1 MEKKIRLGVVNWDAG
16 LPGNTYFGGYM
27 VNFLGHP
34 EYAHRLPYYAKI
46 DEKGNYFIPQRTQ
59 ADYDEELQMA
69 AEAGIDFFMYC
80 WYPDGE
86 EDRGVGKEELEFLQ
100 AHLPSLN
107 TARKLYQ
114 QSPWNKRIN
123 MCAILIALHTYSQKD
138 IDELVLAMKQD
149 YYEKK
154 DGRPLIFFFGGYLP
168 EYFQKVKETANKEGL
183 DPYVIFIN
191 NGKESKDGDY
201 SQADAVA
208 AYAAFSEATNFEDFC
223 LDVQKDNERRKAYG
237 IPVIPVHSAGWNPRP
252 RVDRHCPWCTYAD
265 IPYAPAPTAEQMEKA
280 TLDFYRWIEENED
293 WANTGYGTIFAW
305 NEFEEGGYIC
315 PTLGADGKPNTA
327 VLDGL
332 ARAIKKYN

>member
-1 MEKKIRLGVVNWDAG
+1 MEKKIRLGAVNWDAG
-16 LPGNTYFGGYM
+16 LPGNTYFGSYM
-27 VNFLGHP
+27 IKFLGHP
-34 EYAHRLPYYAKI
+34 EYADRLPYFAKI
-46 DEKGNYFIPQRTQ
+46 DKNGNYYIPERTQ

-69 AEAGIDFFMYC
+69 ADAGIDFFMYC
-80 WYPDGE
+80 WYPDGGE
-86 EDRGVGKEELEFLQ
+86 EPEVGHEDLGFLVE
-100 AHLPSLN
+100 HLPYLN

-123 MCAILIALHTYSQKD
+123 MCAILIGLHAYSRKD
-138 IDELVLAMKQD
+138 MDKLVDAMGQD

-154 DGRPLIFFFGGYLP
+154 DGRPLVFIFGGYLP
-168 EYFQKVKETANKEGL
+168 ELMRQVREAANKEGL

-191 NGKESKDGDY
+191 NGKESEDGDY

-223 LDVQKDNERRKAYG
+223 LDVQKDNQRRKAYG

-265 IPYAPAPTAEQMEKA
+265 IPYAPSPTAEQMEKA